1 MAADYW
7 NHNVHY
13 HPLLL
18 GAVPEPCRKALDIG
32 CGEGL
37 LVRRLARRAGR
48 VTGVDVSG
56 EMLRLARERSAGLDN
71 VTFVEADLLDGEQEP
86 LGPGEYD
93 FVSAVASIH
102 HIPFAPALRAI
113 ERLLAPGGRTVIVG
127 LARNASPLDWV
138 LGAAGIP
145 AARWLARRNGGEI
158 NPAGMPIRMP
168 AMSWGEIRREAHRL
182 LPGCR
187 FRRHL
192 LWRYSL
198 TWEKPDDDGR

>member
-1 MAADYW
+1 MAEGYW

-18 GAVPEPCRKALDIG
+18 GAVPQPCRKALDIG
-32 CGEGL
+32 CGDGL
-37 LVRRLARRAGR
+37 LVRRLARRAGA

-56 EMLRLARERSAGLDN
+56 EMIRLAREQSAGLDN
-71 VTFVEADLLDGEQEP
+71 VTFVEADLLGEEQESLRP
-86 LGPGEYD
+86 SEYD

-102 HIPFAPALRAI
+102 HVPFVPALRTV

-127 LARNASPLDWV
+127 LARNASPLD
-138 LGAAGIP
+138 LALSAAGLP
-145 AARWLARRNGGEI
+145 AAWWHARRNGGEI
-158 NPAGMPIRMP
+158 TPAGMPIRMP
-168 AMSWGEIRREAHRL
+168 AMTWGEVRREARRL

-198 TWEKPDDDGR
+198 TWEKPHNDGR

>member
-1 MAADYW
+1 MAEDYW

-18 GAVPEPCRKALDIG
+18 GAVPEPCRRALDIG
-32 CGEGL
+32 CGDGL
-37 LVRRLARRAGR
+37 LARRLAARADA

-56 EMLRLARERSAGLDN
+56 EMIRLARERSARLGN
-71 VTFVEADLLDGEQEP
+71 VTFVEADLLGEER
-86 LGPGEYD
+86 GPFGSGEYD

-102 HIPFAPALRAI
+102 HVPFAPAIRTI

-127 LARNASPLDWV
+127 LARNASPLDWA
-138 LGAAGIP
+138 LGVPGVP
-145 AARWLARRNGGEI
+145 AARWLARRNGGETT
-158 NPAGMPIRMP
+158 PAGMPIKMP
-168 AMSWGEIRREAHRL
+168 AMSWGEVRREARRL

-198 TWEKPDDDGR
+198 TWEKPDEDGR